1 MIFIDWKDFMKNKKI
16 TRKITQGVYALTTMG
31 GGCIVDAVSQVSA
44 GDYPCIS
51 VAVMKTNHTHDLMKK
66 ENRFALSVLGKKVA
80 PKIIQ
85 IFGMNSMR
93 NLNKFQM
100 IPTQKEMELPIIPD
114 SLGYM
119 ICEIIDSIDMDTH
132 TLFIGKLIE
141 ADILQEGEA
150 MSYGYYQDHKEDYVK
165 VNTSCGKTAWI
176 CTACGYIYYG
186 EEIPQNFKCPQC
198 GLDCSYFK
206 KLDN

>member
-1 MIFIDWKDFMKNKKI
+1 MKNKKI

-114 SLGYM
+114 SLGYI